1 MQMQLEEFKVDHDL
15 RKKLYM
21 PRYNYSL
28 FSTEALAVILS
39 VSFTVQ

>member
-1 MQMQLEEFKVDHDL
+1 MQLEEFKVDHDL
-15 RKKLYM
+15 RNNKKLYM